1 MPAIGE
7 GSSFVTLIPGAL
19 ETLVSN
25 IRSGFAPSSHTHGTS
40 GIEDGA
46 VTSAKLSADVL
57 ASLGVSSSDLYDVL
71 YDDATGTVGSVTLAK
86 AVTGY
91 SAEPYKRIVIYYCST
106 AGSQSTKYYHSLV
119 VEMTS
124 TMQYSERN
132 LALCI
137 PMCSGSTY
145 YQYFSMARLSG
156 SNISRNSEYQ
166 FAING
171 SSNKVTVTTA
181 NADAD
186 KKILI
191 TRVEGWKV

>member
-1 MPAIGE
+1 MPNIGD
-7 GSSFVTLIPGAL
+7 GSSFVAFQPGAL
-19 ETLVSN
+19 ETLIFK
-25 IRSGFAPSSHTHGTS
+25 IRTRFSPISHTHITAD
-40 GIEDGA
+40 IEDEA
-46 VTSAKLSADVL
+46 ITAAKLSPDAI
-57 ASLGVSSSDLYDVL
+57 AALGVSSSDLYDVL

-86 AVTGY
+86 PVTGY
-91 SAEPYKRIVIYYCST
+91 NAEPYKRIMIYYCST

-156 SNISRNSEYQ
+156 SYISRNSEYQ

-171 SSNKVTVTTA
+171 SSNKVTVTSA
-181 NADAD
+181 NADED